1 MSKFVWH
8 LKSVLN
14 LIVFIILIAAGII
27 LIIAGFALPTRPP
40 FSIIGIVRTSDLIVS
55 GVICIIISLGPFTTF
70 FNRSNIERKIWKR
83 WRERTLYELCLI
95 DEQFCYETP
104 SAYIGYVDDDHEEIQ
119 KQEYIYER
127 FPPRPE
133 AKINPESVF
142 YQQSENLV
150 HNLDLD
156 CQIED
161 ILEAENFFE
170 NMKTDRVGTLRLP
183 PKRAFND

>member
-95 DEQFCYETP
+95 DEQFCFETP
-104 SAYIGYVDDDHEEIQ
+104 SGYMVDDDHQNIQ
-119 KQEYIYER
+119 KQEYVYER
-127 FPPRPE
+127 FPPLPAE
-133 AKINPESVF
+133 AKFNRESVF

-156 CQIED
+156 CEFED
-161 ILEAENFFE
+161 ILEGESFFE
-170 NMKTDRVGTLRLP
+170 NLTDKVGCLHLP
-183 PKRAFND
+183 PKQAFDD